1 MNWLVFLSGIVLFFA
16 PFALGFSGNPL
27 ALWTCMIMSA
37 ILAVLG
43 FIKS

>member
-1 MNWLVFLSGIVLFFA
+1 VFISGIVLFFA